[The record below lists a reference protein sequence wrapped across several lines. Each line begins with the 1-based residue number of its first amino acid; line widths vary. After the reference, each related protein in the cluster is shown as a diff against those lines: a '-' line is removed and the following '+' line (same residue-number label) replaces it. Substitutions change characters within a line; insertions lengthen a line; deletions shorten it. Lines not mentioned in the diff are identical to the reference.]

1 MNMSME
7 VVFLI
12 LGAILG
18 TVLSLAAPYLY
29 EKIKKK
35 MIDQDR
41 ASRQKLLESG
51 RAYDWLI
58 RYYQSNDHLN
68 DLYDCKIGNFEIKI
82 PFLTKDSWNRFEKN
96 LLEDENFMEY
106 SETADQKFPINNEL
120 IKKRIRLNQRLFNE
134 ATLYLDR
141 LQESGDSIKLF
152 VKRCQYYQMFTLLAS
167 LEEETFRAIRR
178 NRLTHIPIRDSM
190 CSGLANAQQIHKK
203 PSSIGCQ
210 VALALRTPEGFE
222 LVIQTRSHATITY
235 GGAKA
240 LAPVFGLSPI
250 PGITAPKNILLYN
263 FIKEYCEELFNYE
276 DLITLMATKRAE
288 PMWFFELPEAKDILR
303 LIDEGDLIFEY
314 LGFGFDALNG
324 SSTLAM
330 LAVVNNVTY
339 SQKLKTKISANW
351 EVHERSYEVE
361 PIEFVDYRSAK
372 FEEWLRQK
380 KYQYGSAFAIS
391 RAIKKL
397 ERYASARAENDPAL
411 LAESA
416 DELSME

>member
-7 VVFLI
+7 IMFMF

-18 TVLSLAAPYLY
+18 TVLSIAVPFVY
-29 EKIKKK
+29 EKIKKT
-35 MIDQDR
+35 MIVR
-41 ASRQKLLESG
+41 ARTSRQNLLESG
-51 RAYDWLI
+51 HAYDWLI
-58 RYYQSNDHLN
+58 RYYQSKDHLI

-96 LLEDENFMEY
+96 LLKDENFMEY
-106 SETADQKFPINNEL
+106 SETADQKFPIDNEL
-120 IKKRIRLNQRLFNE
+120 IKKRILLNQRLFNE

-141 LQESGDSIKLF
+141 FQESGDAIKLY
-152 VKRCQYYQMFTLLAS
+152 VKSCQYYQMFTLLAS
-167 LEEETFRAIRR
+167 LEEETFRAIKK
-178 NRLTHIPIRDSM
+178 NKFNHTPIRDSM
-190 CSGLANAQQIHKK
+190 CSDLVRAQQIHKK

-222 LVIQTRSHATITY
+222 LLIQTRSHATITY

-240 LAPVFGLSPI
+240 LIPVFGLSPI
-250 PGITAPKNILLYN
+250 PGIEAPKNILLYN

-276 DLITLMATKRAE
+276 DLITLMASKRAE
-288 PMWFFELPEAKDILR
+288 PFWFFELPEAKDILH
-303 LIDEGDLIFEY
+303 LIENGDFIFEY

-330 LAVVNNVTY
+330 LVVINNVDF
-339 SQKLKTKISANW
+339 SQKLKTKIYANW

-361 PIEFVDYRSAK
+361 PIEFVDYHSAK

-391 RAIKKL
+391 RAIKRL
-397 ERYASARAENDPAL
+397 DCYRSTLPENDRAF
-411 LAESA
+411 LARNV
-416 DELSME
+416 DE